1 MGNLDDE
8 VRRLARLGVSTLH
21 WDIMDAH
28 FVPNMPCGLA
38 LLEQL
43 RGRTGLPF
51 DVHLM
56 VDDNE
61 FFIGQLAKI
70 GVQMISVHPETA
82 NHCHRTLSMIHEIGS
97 KAGIA
102 LSPST
107 PLNVLEYLTDVLDFV
122 VIMTVNPGFSGQRL
136 VGSAFRKIADCRTW
150 ITSRNLHVALHVDGN
165 VSFENIPEMIA
176 AGADTL
182 VVGTSSLFAP
192 RTTRDRNM
200 TKIKTAMQKGLRLR
214 AAIRVTNS
222 VEKNV

>member
-1 MGNLDDE
+1 MGHYG
-8 VRRLARLGVSTLH
+8 RTFCSKYA
-21 WDIMDAH
+21 
-28 FVPNMPCGLA
+28 PNAA
-38 LLEQL
+38 LLCWSSFVA
-43 RGRTGLPF
+43 GPAF
-51 DVHLM
+51 PSMYILM

-61 FFIGQLAKI
+61 FFISQLAKI

-102 LSPST
+102 LGPST

-150 ITSRNLHVALHVDGN
+150 ITSRNLHIALHVDGN
-165 VSFENIPEMIA
+165 VSFENIPEMVA

-182 VVGTSSLFAP
+182 VAGTSSLFAP

-200 TKIKTAMQKGLRLR
+200 TKIKTAMQKGLRLVSR
-214 AAIRVTNS
+214 DKS
-222 VEKNV
+222 DKFCGKKNV